1 MGRCSALDR
10 HGLRTV
16 QPAWPS
22 CRAHLGPALYGG
34 APPEQPLLCRPV
46 PTVDPRYGTGRS
58 WFDAI
63 AQRRLAQLPGI
74 MRQNTFASIAWEQPD
89 AERRLQQTDLLSDGR
104 GDHAKL
110 SRRSTDRTLWSSCLE
125 ALDGLDIDVN
135 CDARTLRETASA
147 VRSLP
152 GQPNYHLLII

>member
-1 MGRCSALDR
+1 MQRLDR

-22 CRAHLGPALYGG
+22 CRVHLRPSLCGG
-34 APPEQPLLCRPV
+34 APPEQPLPCRPV

-74 MRQNTFASIAWEQPD
+74 MRQDPFASIAWEQPD

-104 GDHAKL
+104 GIMPSSVAAAPTEPCGAPVSKHSMVLILTSRLMHGHSAKL
-110 SRRSTDRTLWSSCLE
+110 PRLSGRYQDSRTITFR
-125 ALDGLDIDVN
+125 
-135 CDARTLRETASA
+135 
-147 VRSLP
+147 
-152 GQPNYHLLII
+152 